1 MLAGAPPIDGSR
13 VTPAKEACMTD
24 DREARDQQ
32 LRRDNRMDEPAT
44 ITPPADASNRDVPE
58 RRPESVSTHPAHT
71 TLIDPAMVQEF
82 ERRWSAIQADFVEDP
97 QRSVAEAGR
106 LISEVM
112 DRISAD
118 MKKRVSELGG
128 GAVNGNTEAMRIE
141 LQQYRGVFQMLMHN
155 G

>member
-1 MLAGAPPIDGSR
+1 
-13 VTPAKEACMTD
+13 MTD

-32 LRRDNRMDEPAT
+32 MRRDYRMDEPAT
-44 ITPPADASNRDVPE
+44 TTPVDSSSRDVPV
-58 RRPESVSTHPAHT
+58 RRPESVTTHPAHT

-128 GAVNGNTEAMRIE
+128 GESGDGNTEAMRVE

>member
-1 MLAGAPPIDGSR
+1 
-13 VTPAKEACMTD
+13 MTD
-24 DREARDQQ
+24 DRETRDQQ
-32 LRRDNRMDEPAT
+32 LRRENRMDEPAST
-44 ITPPADASNRDVPE
+44 MPPVDARNRDVTPE
-58 RRPESVSTHPAHT
+58 QRPESASAGHAHT
-71 TLIDPAMVQEF
+71 TLIDPAMVPEF
-82 ERRWSAIQADFVEDP
+82 ERRWSSIQADFVEDP

-128 GAVNGNTEAMRIE
+128 GHSADGNTEAMRVE